1 MSRPA
6 CLHFE
11 RRRVLRKWAG
21 NTRAAPFR
29 SHRAAR
35 DVWTRIM
42 SFNFR
47 VVLALLLSVATAS
60 ATAISGRVTNQT
72 RGIPAAG
79 DDVILLRLGEGMQEV
94 ERTRTDKQGA
104 FSFAADAS
112 NADYIVRVMHQGV
125 NYDQKLGGPSVPLAL
140 AVYDAVAKVPGL
152 AGTMGIAQVESD
164 AGNLK
169 VTEMYSI
176 SNGSNPPVTQTN
188 EHNFA
193 ISLPA
198 NARLDSFQVKRAGG
212 VWVNAM
218 PSPVQGMKGHYAADF
233 PLRPGDTLFK
243 FVYHLPVQS
252 HTALKVTL
260 AYPVRT
266 FGVVHPPSISF
277 TSLRSRA
284 FTSPGMIKGLQLEQL
299 VSTEM
304 IRDVPVFELSGVG
317 TAPSPAQLAQATAP
331 QSQAIAQSP
340 DAAVAVQ
347 DVPVAPLI
355 DRKGRESWAI
365 LVATALLLLAAV
377 ALLVR
382 RKRRSSSPEYPT
394 SARDE
399 NEAIASFKDE
409 LSQLETE
416 KLYGAI
422 SPEEYEGA
430 KQALN
435 VNLQR
440 AMARNED

>member
-21 NTRAAPFR
+21 NTCAAPFR
-29 SHRAAR
+29 SHCAAR

-42 SFNFR
+42 SLDFR

-94 ERTRTDKQGA
+94 ERTRTNKQGA

-125 NYDQKLGGPSVPLAL
+125 NYDQKLGGASVPLAL
-140 AVYDAVAKVPGL
+140 PVYDAVAKVPGL

-176 SNGSNPPVTQTN
+176 SNGSNPPVTQANTR
-188 EHNFA
+188 NFE

-198 NARLDSFQVKRAGG
+198 NAELDSFQAKRAGG

-277 TSLRSRA
+277 TSSRPRA
-284 FTSPGMIKGLQLEQL
+284 FTSPGIIKGLQLEQL

-340 DAAVAVQ
+340 NAAVAVQ
-347 DVPVAPLI
+347 DVPAPVL
-355 DRKGRESWAI
+355 KESQGKESWAI
-365 LVATALLLLAAV
+365 VVAMVLLLLAGFAQV
-377 ALLVR
+377 VR
-382 RKRRSSSPEYPT
+382 GRKRFAPQELP
-394 SARDE
+394 ARNE
-399 NEAIASFKDE
+399 NETSVIAALKDE

-422 SPEEYEGA
+422 SSEEYEGA
-430 KQALN
+430 KEALS
-435 VNLQR
+435 LGLKR
-440 AMARNED
+440 AMASNQE